1 LILPDYLSDVA
12 KQMRLE
18 SDSIRRDFATHHLS
32 AGENRETLVKRFLKS
47 HLPERFGVSNGIVIS
62 HNGVFSK
69 QADLVVVDKN
79 NNAPLYSNARN
90 KLWPVESVYALIEVK
105 TNLNPSD
112 LSDAIAKGRKFKKLK
127 RSFCNA
133 DQMQRLADSL
143 FIIWAFESA
152 SPSRVKSNLLL
163 AFNGVPLSERP
174 DLIIVLNGVVAMS
187 GSYLSLV
194 KFGLKGSA
202 FQVQLQGKLQWERQ
216 PLFVPELEMAE
227 LGENSLLGFYL
238 WFDSWLRRAGFR
250 FTDPLAYL
258 PIEGNFGRVV

>member
-1 LILPDYLSDVA
+1 MILPDYLSDVA

-112 LSDAIAKGRKFKKLK
+112 LSDRADRELKLAWPSAIRPIGLRDEPIEFDRR
-127 RSFCNA
+127 RSRSAYQTQSSRPPSGFA
-133 DQMQRLADSL
+133 PLGRLA
-143 FIIWAFESA
+143 
-152 SPSRVKSNLLL
+152 R
-163 AFNGVPLSERP
+163 
-174 DLIIVLNGVVAMS
+174 
-187 GSYLSLV
+187 
-194 KFGLKGSA
+194 
-202 FQVQLQGKLQWERQ
+202 
-216 PLFVPELEMAE
+216 
-227 LGENSLLGFYL
+227 
-238 WFDSWLRRAGFR
+238 
-250 FTDPLAYL
+250 
-258 PIEGNFGRVV
+258 